1 MNNIM
6 ITIHY
11 NAPPSKRFVVCQDMH
26 IDYYRIIDRNN
37 GKFFRIGKDSIH
49 NINEFDLARI
59 IGVRDVNE
67 DLLECYNDMVNALV
81 LEKDKNGSSYL
92 RQIKLPPEKQ
102 KQKEKKN
109 ELVENT
115 VWFRDAEDVADE
127 TRDLRL
133 KNISKLELSM
143 RKCIESKINR
153 TIKNTF
159 TSVRMERSDFINFGC
174 SYFDS
179 DWDTR
184 FNFKPNEI
192 SALKAIKA
200 ELKSL
205 GYKVKL
211 QTIKYDNCWNCTKP
225 YIEIDWSKPKK
236 RKGRL

>member
-1 MNNIM
+1 M
-6 ITIHY
+6 ITTHY
-11 NAPPSKRFVVCQDMH
+11 NAPPSKRFVVCQDTH

-102 KQKEKKN
+102 KQKEDK
-109 ELVENT
+109 LVENT
-115 VWFRDAEDVADE
+115 IWFRDAEDVADE

-133 KNISKLELSM
+133 KHISELELNM
-143 RKCIESKINR
+143 RKRIETRINR
-153 TIKNTF
+153 AIKNTF
-159 TSVRMERSDFINFGC
+159 TSVRIERSDLGLTRDCFYIH
-174 SYFDS
+174 D

-211 QTIKYDNCWNCTKP
+211 HLKEGFFFDDKP

>member
-1 MNNIM
+1 M
-6 ITIHY
+6 ITTHY
-11 NAPPSKRFVVCQDMH
+11 NASPSKRFVVCQDTH
-26 IDYYRIIDRNN
+26 IDYYRIINRNN
-37 GKFFRIGKDSIH
+37 GMFFRIGKDSIH
-49 NINEFDLARI
+49 SMSEYDLARI
-59 IGVRDVNE
+59 LGVEKMNE
-67 DLLECYNDMVNALV
+67 DLLECYNDMMDALV

-133 KNISKLELSM
+133 KHISELELNM
-143 RKCIESKINR
+143 RKRIETSINR
-153 TIKNTF
+153 AIKNTF
-159 TSVRMERSDFINFGC
+159 TSVRLERSDLGLTRDCF
-174 SYFDS
+174 YVHD
-179 DWDTR
+179 DWDDR
-184 FNFKPNEI
+184 FNFKSNEI
-192 SALKAIKA
+192 SALKTIKA

-211 QTIKYDNCWNCTKP
+211 HLKEGFFFDDKP
-225 YIEIDWSKPKK
+225 YIEIDWNKPKK

>member
-1 MNNIM
+1 M

-11 NAPPSKRFVVCQDMH
+11 NAPPSKRFVVCQDTH

-81 LEKDKNGSSYL
+81 LEKDKNGNSYL
-92 RQIKLPPEKQ
+92 RQRRLPPEKQ
-102 KQKEKKN
+102 KQKEN

-133 KNISKLELSM
+133 KHISELELNM
-143 RKCIESKINR
+143 RKRIETRINKA
-153 TIKNTF
+153 IKNTF
-159 TSVRMERSDFINFGC
+159 TSVRMERSDLNFSSNYSC
-174 SYFDS
+174 FDD

-211 QTIKYDNCWNCTKP
+211 HLKEGFFFDDKP
-225 YIEIDWSKPKK
+225 YIEINWSKPKK

>member
-1 MNNIM
+1 M
-6 ITIHY
+6 ITTHY
-11 NAPPSKRFVVCQDMH
+11 NAPPSKRFVVCQDTH
-26 IDYYRIIDRNN
+26 IDYYRIINRNN

-102 KQKEKKN
+102 KQKEDK
-109 ELVENT
+109 LVENT

-192 SALKAIKA
+192 SALKTIKA

-211 QTIKYDNCWNCTKP
+211 HLKEGFFFDDKP

>member
-1 MNNIM
+1 MV
-6 ITIHY
+6 TTHY
-11 NAPPSKRFVVCQDMH
+11 NASPPSKRFVVCQDIH

-37 GKFFRIGKDSIH
+37 GKFFRIGKDNIH
-49 NINEFDLARI
+49 NMNEFDLARI
-59 IGVRDVNE
+59 LGVREVNE
-67 DLLECYNDMVNALV
+67 DLLECYTNMVNAFV

-133 KNISKLELSM
+133 KHISELELNM
-143 RKCIESKINR
+143 RKHIETSINKAM
-153 TIKNTF
+153 KNTF
-159 TSVRMERSDFINFGC
+159 TSVRVERSDFGLIHSCFRT
-174 SYFDS
+174 D
-179 DWDTR
+179 DEWDKR

-192 SALKAIKA
+192 SALKTIKA

-211 QTIKYDNCWNCTKP
+211 HLKEGFFFDDTP

>member
-1 MNNIM
+1 MTSLFEGRYDANTLI
-6 ITIHY
+6 
-11 NAPPSKRFVVCQDMH
+11 
-26 IDYYRIIDRNN
+26 
-37 GKFFRIGKDSIH
+37 
-49 NINEFDLARI
+49 
-59 IGVRDVNE
+59 
-67 DLLECYNDMVNALV
+67 
-81 LEKDKNGSSYL
+81 LEKGKNGSSYL

-102 KQKEKKN
+102 KQKEN

-133 KNISKLELSM
+133 KHISELELNM
-143 RKCIESKINR
+143 RKRIETRINKA
-153 TIKNTF
+153 IKNTF
-159 TSVRMERSDFINFGC
+159 TSVRMERSDLNFSSNYSC
-174 SYFDS
+174 FDD
-179 DWDTR
+179 DWNTR

-192 SALKAIKA
+192 SALKTIKA

-211 QTIKYDNCWNCTKP
+211 RTQKYNSWSCTKP

>member
-1 MNNIM
+1 MYV
-6 ITIHY
+6 TSHY
-11 NAPPSKRFVVCQDMH
+11 NAPPSKRFVVCQDTH

-37 GKFFRIGKDSIH
+37 SKFFRIGKDSIH

-102 KQKEKKN
+102 KQKEDK
-109 ELVENT
+109 LVENT
-115 VWFRDAEDVADE
+115 IWFRDAEDVADE

-192 SALKAIKA
+192 SALKTIKA

-211 QTIKYDNCWNCTKP
+211 HLKEGFFFDDKP

>member
-1 MNNIM
+1 MTSLFEGGYDANTLI
-6 ITIHY
+6 
-11 NAPPSKRFVVCQDMH
+11 
-26 IDYYRIIDRNN
+26 
-37 GKFFRIGKDSIH
+37 
-49 NINEFDLARI
+49 
-59 IGVRDVNE
+59 
-67 DLLECYNDMVNALV
+67 
-81 LEKDKNGSSYL
+81 LEKDKNGNSYL

-102 KQKEKKN
+102 KQKEN

-133 KNISKLELSM
+133 KCISRLELSM
-143 RKCIESKINR
+143 RSYIESKINEAV
-153 TIKNTF
+153 KNTF
-159 TSVRMERSDFINFGC
+159 TSVKMERSDLGLTRSCYHIH
-174 SYFDS
+174 D

-211 QTIKYDNCWNCTKP
+211 RTQKYNSWSCTKP

>member
-1 MNNIM
+1 M

-11 NAPPSKRFVVCQDMH
+11 NAPPSKRFVVCQDTH

-102 KQKEKKN
+102 KQKEKKD

-133 KNISKLELSM
+133 KHISELELNM
-143 RKCIESKINR
+143 RKCIETRINR
-153 TIKNTF
+153 AIKNTF
-159 TSVRMERSDFINFGC
+159 TSVRLERSDLGLTRGC
-174 SYFDS
+174 FYIHE
-179 DWDTR
+179 DWDC
-184 FNFKPNEI
+184 NFKPNEI
-192 SALKAIKA
+192 SALKTIKA

-211 QTIKYDNCWNCTKP
+211 QTTKYDDCWNCTKP